1 MVENS
6 MLSPVI
12 VQRVPHR
19 TKARTEKVSTDTED
33 ILKIGTGARRLRFGT
48 NRCIRMAPW
57 LETVDPETWVR
68 RCDLLPAAGFCSDA
82 CMVW

>member
-1 MVENS
+1 M
-6 MLSPVI
+6 
-12 VQRVPHR
+12 
-19 TKARTEKVSTDTED
+19 
-33 ILKIGTGARRLRFGT
+33 LKIGTGARRLRFGT
-48 NRCIRMAPW
+48 NRCIPMAPW